1 MKTWASFEFSAGST
15 ALRPIVATLCS
26 LSGKL
31 RPTHHSMGEGER
43 RTPIEDVDR
52 FLDSLSGGLGPFL
65 RGRNAAYMVGTDGE
79 KIDCQLKVEPPLA
92 VAFLERMAAENPAFG
107 FACAWEEL
115 VHRNQVVVKTTVGT
129 SENFLGQNLDKWIP
143 GLYWLTLLPEAL
155 AERHG
160 VPLAEVEAV
169 ALEQASLG
177 DGQRLFRLYDHPGDW
192 CANSQTLDGLCA
204 SLPGVFN
211 IAEARSELED
221 IDDFWA
227 LREAYRR
234 WE

>member
-1 MKTWASFEFSAGST
+1 MKIWASLEFSAES
-15 ALRPIVATLCS
+15 AKLRPIVAALCG
-26 LSGKL
+26 LPGKL

-43 RTPIEDVDR
+43 RTPIGDVGR

-79 KIDCQLKVEPPLA
+79 KVSCQLKVEPPLA
-92 VAFLERMAAENPAFG
+92 VAFLERMASENPVFG

-115 VHRNQVVVKTTVGT
+115 LHRNQVVVKTTVGT
-129 SENFLGQNLDKWIP
+129 SNKFLGRNLAKWVP

-160 VPLAEVEAV
+160 VPLAEVEAE
-169 ALEQASLG
+169 ALEQMSLG
-177 DGQRLFRLYDHPGDW
+177 NGQRLFRFYDHPEDW
-192 CANSQTLDGLCA
+192 CANSRTLDGLCA
-204 SLPGVFN
+204 TLSGVFS
-211 IAEARSELED
+211 IAEARSELEG

-227 LREAYRR
+227 LRPIYQR
-234 WE
+234 WD